1 MKKYE
6 LLKDDFKTLMDGRK
20 LYRIRALVD
29 VRLGVH
35 PGNLGGYIESERN
48 LSHGGRAW
56 VSDEAMV
63 YGEARIDGDALVYDR
78 ARIFGQACINGY
90 ANIAGYA
97 RVYGNAKIGGY
108 LQIDGHADISSIN
121 LRNTDE

>member
-63 YGEARIDGDALVYDR
+63 YGEARIDGDA
-78 ARIFGQACINGY
+78 
-90 ANIAGYA
+90 